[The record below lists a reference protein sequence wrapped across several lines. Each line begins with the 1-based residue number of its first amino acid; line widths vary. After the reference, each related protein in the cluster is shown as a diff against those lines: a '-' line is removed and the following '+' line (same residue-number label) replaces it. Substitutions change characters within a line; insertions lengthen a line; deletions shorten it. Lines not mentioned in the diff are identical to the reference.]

1 MMCPSRSRWFLS
13 LLLGFACVRA
23 DEPVATSGITHEWGV
38 HDPARPRP
46 EPVAPRSAEALAA
59 LSIAPAGAV
68 VLFDGTDLAAW
79 QPSIW
84 KVENRCLEVVPK
96 SAPLTSRQAFG
107 SCHLHLEWRAPSP
120 ATGEGQNR
128 GNSGVFLQGRYEVQ
142 VLDNYENT
150 TYADGYAGAAYGQNP
165 PRVDPCRP
173 AGEWNTY
180 DIFFRAPRFSA
191 DGSVTRHAA
200 VTVLF
205 NGVLVQDNFEFTG
218 PTAHKKRPPYSAHP
232 AKVPLELQEHG
243 CRVRFRNI
251 WIVPVA
257 D

>member
-1 MMCPSRSRWFLS
+1 MKRCLYPRWFLS
-13 LLLGFACVRA
+13 ILAGFASARA
-23 DEPVATSGITHEWGV
+23 AEPVASPEAAQEWGV

-46 EPVAPRSAEALAA
+46 AAVAPRPAEALAA
-59 LSIAPAGAV
+59 LSSPPADAIL
-68 VLFDGTDLAAW
+68 LFDGSDLAAW
-79 QPSIW
+79 QSSIW
-84 KVENRCLEVVPK
+84 KVENDYLEAVPK
-96 SAPLTSRQAFG
+96 SAPLISRQAFG
-107 SCHLHLEWRAPSP
+107 SCHLHLEWRSPTP
-120 ATGEGQNR
+120 ATGDGQNR

-180 DIFFRAPRFSA
+180 DIFFRAPRFA
-191 DGSVTRHAA
+191 ANGSVTRRAA

-232 AKVPLELQEHG
+232 AEVPLELQEHG
-243 CRVRFRNI
+243 GRVRFRNI